1 MPEITSVEQKP
12 PYYPSYFPDLARIVR
27 IKQEVMDAVIELEMA
42 GGRPLG
48 HMPGQFVQVSMFGY
62 GEIPISVC
70 SPPGRAERFKLCVRP
85 VGRVSKALHE
95 AAEGD
100 WVGIRGPFGRG
111 FPVEIMEGRDILLA
125 AGGIGLAPLRSLVQ
139 YLRDHREAYGRII
152 LVYGARN
159 PSLIL
164 FKEDVDTWC
173 RDPSMEM
180 YVTVDEADESWT
192 GRTGVLTGPIKEEIE
207 ISPVQTMAAVV
218 GPPVMYRFVAAELL
232 AKGMSKRK
240 IYFSLERHFK
250 CGIGKCGHCQ
260 LNGIYVC
267 QDGPVFRYS
276 DLVGLS
282 EAVEAWAPE

>member
-1 MPEITSVEQKP
+1 
-12 PYYPSYFPDLARIVR
+12 
-27 IKQEVMDAVIELEMA
+27 MDAVLELEMA
-42 GGRPLG
+42 KGRPLG

-62 GEIPISVC
+62 GEIPISAC
-70 SPPGRAERFKLCVRP
+70 SPPDRSGRFKLCVRP
-85 VGRVSKALHE
+85 VGRVSKALHG
-95 AAEGD
+95 ASEGD

-111 FPVEIMEGRDILLA
+111 FPVENMKGRDILLA

-139 YLRDHREAYGRII
+139 YIRDHREVYGRII

-164 FKEDVDTWC
+164 FKEDVDTW
-173 RDPSMEM
+173 RQDPSVEM

-192 GRTGVLTGPIKEEIE
+192 GRTGVLTGPIKEEVE
-207 ISPVQTMAAVV
+207 IRPVHTMAAVV

-232 AKGMSKRK
+232 AKGMSIRK

-276 DLVGLS
+276 DLLGLS